1 MNRTQHSGMLGAQGT
16 PAGSDFSSRTQASR
30 QKETKTK
37 QKDKTRG
44 RSFSLQLPLPPRP
57 LPHPGSLPTR
67 RARCLPICPSEPF
80 PELNERRQRRF
91 FKGKAPENLINTI
104 FRSPRGCGL
113 PRRARLAAQGSTR
126 WVWMPGCPAARGRR
140 LGEGQRMPRLLRPG
154 WRAVPRLGV
163 RAVGPAGN

>member
-37 QKDKTRG
+37 QKDKTRR

-80 PELNERRQRRF
+80 PELNEGRQRRF

-104 FRSPRGCGL
+104 FRTEALEGVAFRGERGWLLRDQPGGSGCQAAPLHGGAGWEK
-113 PRRARLAAQGSTR
+113 AREC
-126 WVWMPGCPAARGRR
+126 PGCSGRAGGR
-140 LGEGQRMPRLLRPG
+140 CPG
-154 WRAVPRLGV
+154 
-163 RAVGPAGN
+163 